1 MKLEISILFLN
12 ILVVYLIE
20 FFVSVDILSLSMEL
34 FEVFLLFPDGNERL
48 AVPKVVLVHLIDM
61 R

>member
-1 MKLEISILFLN
+1 MKLEVGVLFLD

-20 FFVSVDILSLSMEL
+20 FFVCVDILSFGMEL

-48 AVPKVVLVHLIDM
+48 AVPKVVLVYLIDM